1 MNTSRRSF
9 IRTTSMAATMAAAMS
24 PLRSAYANASPSVHV
39 PAAIGER
46 PMAVSTWWFGLA
58 ANEVAIAKLQDG
70 ASALDAVEQGIRLV
84 ETNPDESSVGIGGTP
99 NAEGVVQLDACIM
112 GPRYRAGSVAALEGI
127 LHPISVARRVMEVTP
142 HVMLA
147 GEGARQ
153 FALQQGFEPAELLTE
168 ERRAAWERW
177 RRERDMANEKTH
189 DTISLLAVDANGEL
203 AGGCSTSGWGYKL
216 PGRVGDSPILGSGLY
231 VDEAV
236 GAAGATGLGEIIMRH
251 CGCFMVVESM
261 RRGLDPQSACEEVV
275 GRIIRREASAE
286 EQAVNFVAVDRAGRY
301 GAAGTT
307 TGFEYN
313 VTTTT
318 SSQTLKPR
326 ILGRSELLPSEFE
339 LE

>member
-1 MNTSRRSF
+1 MDSSRRSF
-9 IRTTSMAATMAAAMS
+9 LRTTSMAAAAVAS
-24 PLRSAYANASPSVHV
+24 PLRSVYATESQSAHLPPVT
-39 PAAIGER
+39 GER
-46 PMAVSTWWFGLA
+46 PVAVSPWPFGRVASDRALA
-58 ANEVAIAKLQDG
+58 ALHDG
-70 ASALDAVEQGIRLV
+70 ASTLDAVEQGIRLV
-84 ETNPDESSVGIGGTP
+84 ESNPDESSVGLGGTP
-99 NAEGVVQLDACIM
+99 NADGVVQLDACIM
-112 GPRYRAGSVAALEGI
+112 GPGYNAGSVAALEGI

-177 RRERDMANEKTH
+177 RRRRDTTNVESH
-189 DTISLLAVDANGEL
+189 DTISLVVVNADGEL

-231 VDEAV
+231 VDEEV
-236 GAAGATGLGEIIMRH
+236 GAAGSTGLGEIIMRH

-261 RRGLDPQSACEEVV
+261 HQGLDPQTACEEAIA
-275 GRIIRREASAE
+275 RIIRRDPSAE
-286 EQAVNFVAVDRAGRY
+286 DQAVNFIAVDRSGRY

-307 TGFEYN
+307 TGFEYH
-313 VTTTT
+313 VPTTT
-318 SSQTLKPR
+318 SSQTLMPR